1 MEKTLTDVLCE
12 VSEFG
17 VSMILNVFGL
27 NTGDL
32 QSKSLYAARMRKN
45 KDQKSS
51 KCGHFLRSD
60 VVVKEMF
67 EQKMKKQ
74 PLKSVL

>member
-1 MEKTLTDVLCE
+1 MYCVKSVGIWSFHDPN
-12 VSEFG
+12 FH
-17 VSMILNVFGL
+17 VFGL